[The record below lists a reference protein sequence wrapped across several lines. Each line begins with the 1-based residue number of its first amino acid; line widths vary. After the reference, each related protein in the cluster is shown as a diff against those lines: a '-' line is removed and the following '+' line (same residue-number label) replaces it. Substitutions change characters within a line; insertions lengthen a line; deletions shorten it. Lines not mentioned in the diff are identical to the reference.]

1 MNLLKTTAI
10 CLLVLGIFSVAVLAC
25 GPADE
30 SVQRQ
35 IGNLPAQEATLVPIP
50 TVCVDIP
57 GETAEAGPTTEC
69 FTPSPTP
76 LPPKYT
82 KLDREL
88 NEMVERV
95 EAEAER
101 RAARNE
107 PSATKMPPG
116 SGVAVRIY
124 AHTDSQVTSIK
135 EWLESEGA
143 EVKLGYNGEGE
154 KRFAFLLGH
163 IDAKLLV
170 PLALREE
177 IIGVQMQGENVNW

>member
-1 MNLLKTTAI
+1 MKVPRTPIRWVVNMAALNVLLLSI
-10 CLLVLGIFSVAVLAC
+10 SLAC
-25 GPADE
+25 GPAE
-30 SVQRQ
+30 
-35 IGNLPAQEATLVPIP
+35 PVPIP
-50 TVCVDIP
+50 TVCIDIP

-76 LPPKYT
+76 LPPKYA

-88 NEMVERV
+88 NEMVELL
-95 EAEAER
+95 EAEAES

-107 PSATKMPPG
+107 PKATRMPAD

-124 AHTDSQVTSIK
+124 AHTDSEVTTIK

-154 KRFAFLLGH
+154 KRFASLSGH
-163 IDAKLLV
+163 IDPKLLV

-177 IIGVQMQGENVNW
+177 IIEVKMQGATSIYEGP

>member
-1 MNLLKTTAI
+1 MKAPRTPMRCVLSMTALTVLLLSI
-10 CLLVLGIFSVAVLAC
+10 SLSC
-25 GPADE
+25 GPAE
-30 SVQRQ
+30 
-35 IGNLPAQEATLVPIP
+35 PVPIP
-50 TVCVDIP
+50 TVCIDIP

-76 LPPKYT
+76 LPPKYP

-88 NEMVERV
+88 NEMVERIK
-95 EAEAER
+95 AESER

-107 PSATKMPPG
+107 PSATKMPAG
-116 SGVAVRIY
+116 SGVAVRIF
-124 AHTDSQVTSIK
+124 AHTDSEVTTIK

-163 IDAKLLV
+163 IDPKLLV

-177 IIGVQMQGENVNW
+177 IIGVHMQGATSIADGT